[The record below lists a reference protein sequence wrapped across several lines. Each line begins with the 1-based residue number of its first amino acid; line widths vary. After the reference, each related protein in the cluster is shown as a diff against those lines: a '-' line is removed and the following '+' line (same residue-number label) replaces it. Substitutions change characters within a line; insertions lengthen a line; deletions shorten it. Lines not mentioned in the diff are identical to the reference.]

1 MGNFFKSLL
10 YTSPSHI
17 IPSAPSASSRLTM
30 GAINNSNT
38 TAYNNDDYN
47 DYNHYNEGSCFKGI
61 CTTLGKLFKGGTRRK
76 KKHLRKTIKRIQR
89 RH

>member
-17 IPSAPSASSRLTM
+17 IPSAPSASGRLTM

-38 TAYNNDDYN
+38 TAYNNNDYN
-47 DYNHYNEGSCFKGI
+47 DNNHYNEGSCFKGI